1 MSVATSGDY
10 RKFVVENGSKY
21 AHTISPKTGYPVKNN
36 LLSVSLFADDAITS
50 DAMATG
56 IMVMGLEKAKVFLKK
71 HKELQ
76 AYMIYS
82 DENGRYQVYET
93 AGIKAIVSEVEE

>member
-1 MSVATSGDY
+1 MTLFSG
-10 RKFVVENGSKY
+10 
-21 AHTISPKTGYPVKNN
+21 
-36 LLSVSLFADDAITS
+36 DAITA

-71 HKELQ
+71 HNELQ

-82 DENGRYQVYET
+82 DDNGNYQVYET
-93 AGIKAIVSEVEE
+93 PGIKGIVSEVEE

>member
-1 MSVATSGDY
+1 
-10 RKFVVENGSKY
+10 
-21 AHTISPKTGYPVKNN
+21 
-36 LLSVSLFADDAITS
+36 VSLFADDAITA

-82 DENGRYQVYET
+82 DENGNYQVYET
-93 AGIKAIVSEVEE
+93 AGLKDIISEITP